1 MNVIFAVTLE
11 SDVLRK
17 IEVEIKSLVL
27 MAIWRKSGQ
36 SQILKI
42 FVRVFWI
49 LLVSAFIFDREGQIW
64 FATVLSGIFRETYI
78 AQMEHWI
85 FTILEDMLDLVRLTL
100 L

>member
-1 MNVIFAVTLE
+1 MNFIFAVALE
-11 SDVLRK
+11 SDVLRQ

-27 MAIWRKSGQ
+27 MALRRKSGQ

-49 LLVSAFIFDREGQIW
+49 LFISAFVFDRKWQIW
-64 FATVLSGIFRETYI
+64 FASLLPSIFGETYI